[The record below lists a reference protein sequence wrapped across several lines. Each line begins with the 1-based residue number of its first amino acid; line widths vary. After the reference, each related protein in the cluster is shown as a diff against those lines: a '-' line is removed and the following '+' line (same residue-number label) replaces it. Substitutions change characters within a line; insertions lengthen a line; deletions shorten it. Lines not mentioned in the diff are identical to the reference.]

1 MTNRK
6 GFSLVVSVVAVFAV
20 LLLANYFIGMNPS
33 SLGGANAIKKFAS
46 YAELEDFVKKNS
58 EGTGAGYYYGPSL
71 RTMEAV
77 GAAATPGTTATT
89 TYSGTNVQVEGVDE
103 ADIVKTDGGYIY
115 VVSSGNRKVAIADAV
130 PAENAKIVSEINFSG
145 SVNVNEIF
153 VNKDR
158 LVVFWQE
165 YAKTPTVSAVA
176 RMMPTMF
183 RYSALT
189 THVDVYDIT
198 DRASPVL
205 AKNISIDGN
214 YFSSRMIGNTVYVI
228 ATTPAYYREGEPIPL
243 PAIRTAATTT
253 TSSAGKFPEIYY
265 FDASDRSYT
274 FTTVAALD
282 VMDNGAEPS
291 GKILLT
297 GATSNMYVSLD
308 NIYLAYSK
316 YTNTFESDIFIENV
330 ILPLLPS
337 IWQNEVKSIRANS
350 TLSRSEKLDGVQRVV
365 EDFIRSLSPD
375 EQAQFEVQA
384 SARLADVQTELLR
397 EREKTVVQKL
407 AISGGKVEYET
418 SGEVPGTALNQ
429 FSMDEHNGY
438 FRIATTITDNNAGRI
453 TPMMGITTSGGTTG
467 AMIKSEPAGITAEEQ
482 KRLDEMTAPVTT
494 SVVPPRVAGPTNNV
508 YVLDGDLKTV
518 GILEDLA
525 PGERIYSVRFMGDK
539 AYMVTFRQVDPLFVI
554 DLSRPAEPKI
564 LGFLKIPGV
573 SDYLHPYDDTHV
585 IGLGRDASEEGRIL
599 GMKLSLFDVSNV
611 SAPREISKYIIG
623 GRGTSSEALS
633 DHKAFLFSREKS
645 LLVIPVSEWHEF
657 LGGGEAMGRPWISY
671 YSQGAYVFNL
681 DLTNGFVL
689 KGKISHMGNET
700 SDDWDATV
708 RRSLY
713 IDDVLYT
720 VSNKKVV
727 ANKLSDMSEVSEV
740 ELPQAHYPQQ
750 DYECLGCGKAE
761 WE

>member
-1 MTNRK
+1 MRNGK
-6 GFSLVVSVVAVFAV
+6 GVSLVVAFVAVLAV
-20 LLLANYFIGMNPS
+20 LMLANYFIGMNPS

-58 EGTGAGYYYGPSL
+58 EGGAGYYYGPPF

-77 GAAATPGTTATT
+77 GAAATDWTTATT

-103 ADIVKTDGGYIY
+103 ADIVKTDGRYIY
-115 VVSSGNRKVAIADAV
+115 VVSGGNRKVAIVGAV
-130 PAENAKIVSEINFSG
+130 PAENARIVSEINFSG
-145 SVNVNEIF
+145 SVNEIF

-165 YAKTPTVSAVA
+165 DAKTLAVSEDVA
-176 RMMPTMF
+176 RRMPPIF
-183 RYSALT
+183 RYSAPIT
-189 THVDVYDIT
+189 RVDVYDIT
-198 DRASPVL
+198 DRSSPIL

-214 YFSSRMIGNTVYVI
+214 YFNSRMIGNTVYVI

-243 PAIRTAATTT
+243 PAIRTAA
-253 TSSAGKFPEIYY
+253 SSAGTFPDIYY
-265 FDASDRSYT
+265 FDASDRSYV

-282 VMDNGAEPS
+282 VMDNSAEPS

-350 TLSRSEKLDGVQRVV
+350 TLGRSEKLDGIQRVV

-375 EQAQFEVQA
+375 EQAQFEARA
-384 SARLADVQTELLR
+384 SARLADVQAELSR

-407 AISGGKVEYET
+407 AVSGGKVEYKT
-418 SGEVPGTALNQ
+418 SGEVPGTILNQ
-429 FSMDEHNGY
+429 FSMDEHNGH
-438 FRIATTITDNNAGRI
+438 FRIATTITDNAGGI
-453 TPMMGITTSGGTTG
+453 TPMMGIATSGGTTG
-467 AMIKSEPAGITAEEQ
+467 TMIKSEQAGGITAEEQ
-482 KRLDEMTAPVTT
+482 TTRLTT
-494 SVVPPRVAGPTNNV
+494 VPAQTVVPPRVAGPSNNV

-518 GILEDLA
+518 GRLEGLA
-525 PGERIYSVRFMGDK
+525 FGERIYSVRFMGDK

-554 DLSRPAEPKI
+554 DLSQPSEPKI

-573 SDYLHPYDDTHV
+573 SDYLHPYDDMHV
-585 IGLGRDASEEGRIL
+585 IGVGRDASEEGRIL

-681 DLTNGFVL
+681 DLMNGFVL

-720 VSNKKVV
+720 ISNKKVV
-727 ANKLSDMSEVSEV
+727 ANRLSDMSEVSEV
-740 ELPQAHYPQQ
+740 ALPQYYWQGQ
-750 DYECLGCGKAE
+750 VILRS
-761 WE
+761 